1 MESMGLK
8 NFYSNKKVLITGN
21 TGFKGSWL
29 SLFLSYLGAK
39 VYGLALS
46 PESQNIYDSANVI
59 NGEEN
64 SKIIDLRDLKELN
77 NFVEKVNPEIVFH
90 MAAQPLVKESYFN
103 PIETYEINIIGT
115 VNLLESLKNC
125 ESFKTAL
132 IVTSDKCY
140 QNDEKG
146 IPFSETDPLGGK
158 DPYSS
163 SKACQEIVSQSYYD
177 SFYKNKDINISTA
190 RAGNVYGGG
199 DFSKNRIIPDIIRS
213 IYEGHQLE
221 IRNPESIRPW
231 QHVLDVIFGYL
242 TLTEKLHNGIVSNG
256 PWNFGP
262 QKEKN
267 VKVKELI
274 DAVGEIKNFDYQLVQ
289 SNEQESINLCLDTS
303 KASDQLSYNQM
314 IDIKK
319 GLSLSIEWYESF
331 YKTKN
336 TETVSLNQISDYLN
350 AK

>member
-125 ESFKTAL
+125 ESFK
-132 IVTSDKCY
+132 
-140 QNDEKG
+140 
-146 IPFSETDPLGGK
+146 
-158 DPYSS
+158 
-163 SKACQEIVSQSYYD
+163 
-177 SFYKNKDINISTA
+177 
-190 RAGNVYGGG
+190 
-199 DFSKNRIIPDIIRS
+199 
-213 IYEGHQLE
+213 
-221 IRNPESIRPW
+221 
-231 QHVLDVIFGYL
+231 HV
-242 TLTEKLHNGIVSNG
+242 
-256 PWNFGP
+256 P
-262 QKEKN
+262 
-267 VKVKELI
+267 
-274 DAVGEIKNFDYQLVQ
+274 
-289 SNEQESINLCLDTS
+289 
-303 KASDQLSYNQM
+303 
-314 IDIKK
+314 
-319 GLSLSIEWYESF
+319 
-331 YKTKN
+331 
-336 TETVSLNQISDYLN
+336 
-350 AK
+350 